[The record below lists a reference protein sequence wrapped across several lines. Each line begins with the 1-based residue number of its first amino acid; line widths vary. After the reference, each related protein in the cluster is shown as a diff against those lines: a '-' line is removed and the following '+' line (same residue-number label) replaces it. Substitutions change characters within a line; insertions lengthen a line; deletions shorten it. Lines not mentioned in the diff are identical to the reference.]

1 MSFSGSHQVK
11 DAHVGAVKKFTLPPS
26 PKSPAL
32 PTDLAAELEA
42 YDAQEPTAAA
52 PAVQATSATEEATD
66 GAEEFLAF
74 LEQDLPKVE
83 HHH

>member
-1 MSFSGSHQVK
+1 
-11 DAHVGAVKKFTLPPS
+11 VKKFTLPPT

-42 YDAQEPTAAA
+42 YDATEPTVAAA
-52 PAVQATSATEEATD
+52 SPTAQATSAPEEGTS

-74 LEQDLPKVE
+74 LEKDLPKVE

>member
-1 MSFSGSHQVK
+1 M
-11 DAHVGAVKKFTLPPS
+11 PPT

-42 YDAQEPTAAA
+42 YDAVEPTAAA
-52 PAVQATSATEEATD
+52 APAAQATSATEEGTG

-74 LEQDLPKVE
+74 LEKDLPKVE